1 MGGIVPAGS
10 SQTHAELP
18 PEAHVELPPGAHVEL
33 RGVTK
38 RFGGTVALDRVDI
51 TVRAGTVHALVGENG
66 AGKSTA
72 GKILAGVL
80 TPDAGRL
87 LLGGAETAF
96 RSPRAALGRGIT
108 MVAQELSL
116 VPSRS
121 VLDNVFLGIESHR
134 GPFMRAAA
142 DRFAGLVAEYGIGAD
157 PDAVVGRLP
166 VAEQQKVEILRA
178 LARRAELIV
187 MDEPTARLT
196 SEQAVA
202 LRRTVRSLAERG
214 VTVVYVSHFLD
225 EVLAVADDVTILR
238 DGGVIRSG
246 AAAGETRRS
255 LIEGIAGRE
264 IEAAFPPR
272 LARSPSAPVVLAVR
286 GLSRAGTFQDVSLEV
301 RAGEIVTLAGLVG
314 SGRSDVLR
322 CIFGADRAT
331 AGSMTLDGEPY
342 EPRAPRHAIRSGVA
356 MVPESRTT
364 QGLLPRRSVRENVT
378 LPHLGRFVAPGGFV
392 RRRGERTAA
401 RRVTESV
408 GLTGATIA
416 SPMAELSGGNQQKSL
431 FARWLVQN
439 PRLFLADEPTRGVD
453 VGAKRSI
460 YDLLVG
466 LASEGMAVLVV
477 SSELEEVLG
486 IAHRILVMRAG
497 RLVGELDG
505 AAATR
510 TEVMELAFGQAA

>member
-1 MGGIVPAGS
+1 VGGIVPAGN
-10 SQTHAELP
+10 SQTY
-18 PEAHVELPPGAHVEL
+18 VEL

-38 RFGGTVALDRVDI
+38 RFGGTVALDHVDI

-87 LLGGAETAF
+87 LLHGAETAF
-96 RSPRAALGRGIT
+96 RSPRAALDKGIT

-121 VLDNVFLGIESHR
+121 VLENVFLGIESHR
-134 GPFMRAAA
+134 GPFVLEAA
-142 DRFAGLVAEYGIGAD
+142 DRFAGLTEEYGIGLA
-157 PDAVVGRLP
+157 PDAIVGRLP

-196 SEQAVA
+196 SEQAET
-202 LRRTVRSLAERG
+202 LRRTVRSLAGRG

-238 DGGVIRSG
+238 DGRVIRSG
-246 AAAGETRRS
+246 PAAGETRRS
-255 LIEGIAGRE
+255 LIEGIVGRT

-272 LARSPSAPVVLAVR
+272 RPPAPSAPVVLQVR
-286 GLSRAGTFQDVSLEV
+286 ALSRAGSFEDVGFAV

-314 SGRSDVLR
+314 SGRSEVLR
-322 CIFGADRAT
+322 CIFGADRASG
-331 AGSMTLDGEPY
+331 GSMALDGEPY
-342 EPRAPRHAIRSGVA
+342 EPRSPRRAIRGGVA
-356 MVPESRTT
+356 MVPESRKTH
-364 QGLLPRRSVRENVT
+364 GLLPRRSVRENVT
-378 LPHLGRFVAPGGFV
+378 LPHLGRFVTAGGLV
-392 RRRGERTAA
+392 RTGGEWVEAGRVTAA
-401 RRVTESV
+401 V

-416 SPMAELSGGNQQKSL
+416 SPIAELSGGNQQKSL
-431 FARWLVQN
+431 FARWLVGH

-453 VGAKRSI
+453 VGAKRGI
-460 YDLLVG
+460 YDVLVG
-466 LASEGMAVLVV
+466 LAAEGMAVLVV

-486 IAHRILVMRAG
+486 LAHRILVMRGG

-505 AAATR
+505 AVATR
-510 TEVMELAFGQAA
+510 TEVMELAFGAAA

>member
-10 SQTHAELP
+10 SQ
-18 PEAHVELPPGAHVEL
+18 AHVEL

-38 RFGGTVALDRVDI
+38 RFGGTVALRDVDI
-51 TVRAGTVHALVGENG
+51 SVRAGTVHALVGENG

-87 LLGGAETAF
+87 LLHGAETAF
-96 RSPRAALGRGIT
+96 RSPRAALDRGIT

-121 VLDNVFLGIESHR
+121 VLDNVFLGIESHN
-134 GPFMRAAA
+134 GPFVRAAG
-142 DRFAGLVAEYGIGAD
+142 DRFAELVAEYGIGAD
-157 PDAVVGRLP
+157 PDAVVGRLA

-202 LRRTVRSLAERG
+202 LRRTVRALAERG

-238 DGGVIRSG
+238 DGQVIRSG
-246 AAAGETRRS
+246 PAAGESRRS
-255 LIEGIAGRE
+255 LIEGIVGRA

-272 LARSPSAPVVLAVR
+272 RPREPAAPVVLGVR
-286 GLSRAGTFQDVSLEV
+286 GLSRAGSFEHVGFEV

-314 SGRSDVLR
+314 SGRSEVLR

-342 EPRAPRHAIRSGVA
+342 EPRSPRRAIRDGVA
-356 MVPESRTT
+356 MVPESRKAH
-364 QGLLPRRSVRENVT
+364 GLLPRRSVRENVT
-378 LPHLGRFVAPGGFV
+378 LPHLGSFVTPGGFV
-392 RRRGERTAA
+392 RTGGERAA
-401 RRVTESV
+401 AGRVTTAV

-416 SPMAELSGGNQQKSL
+416 SAMAELSGGNQQKSL
-431 FARWLVQN
+431 FARWLVGR

-453 VGAKRSI
+453 VGAKRGI
-460 YDLLVG
+460 YEVLVG
-466 LASEGMAVLVV
+466 LAAEGMGVLVV

-486 IAHRILVMRAG
+486 LAHRVLVMRGG

-510 TEVMELAFGQAA
+510 TEVMELAFGAAA

>member
-1 MGGIVPAGS
+1 MGGIVPADAS
-10 SQTHAELP
+10 RPHA
-18 PEAHVELPPGAHVEL
+18 EL

-38 RFGGTVALDRVDI
+38 RFGGTVALDDVNFAA
-51 TVRAGTVHALVGENG
+51 RAGTVHAIVGENG

-72 GKILAGVL
+72 GKIVAGAL
-80 TPDAGRL
+80 TPDAGQLFLR
-87 LLGGAETAF
+87 GAEVAF
-96 RSPRAALGRGIT
+96 RSPRAALDRGIT

-121 VLDNVFLGIESHR
+121 VLENVFLGIESHR
-134 GPFMRAAA
+134 GPFVVAAA
-142 DRFAGLVAEYGIGAD
+142 DRFADLTEEYGIGLA
-157 PDAVVGRLP
+157 PDAIVGRLP

-202 LRRTVRSLAERG
+202 LRRTVRALAERG

-238 DGGVIRSG
+238 DGRVIRSG
-246 AAAGETRRS
+246 PAAGETRRS
-255 LIEGIAGRE
+255 LIEGIVGRE
-264 IEAAFPPR
+264 VEAPFPPR
-272 LARSPSAPVVLAVR
+272 RPRPAAAPVVLEVR
-286 GLSRAGTFQDVSLEV
+286 GLCRAGSFEDVGFEV

-314 SGRSDVLR
+314 SGRSEVLR

-331 AGSMTLDGEPY
+331 AGSMVLEGEPY
-342 EPRAPRHAIRSGVA
+342 EPGSPRRSIQERVA
-356 MVPESRTT
+356 MVPESRKT

-378 LPHLGRFVAPGGFV
+378 LPHLAGFVTAGGFV
-392 RRRGERTAA
+392 RGGGERAAAGRVTAA
-401 RRVTESV
+401 V

-431 FARWLVQN
+431 FARWLVGR

-453 VGAKRSI
+453 IGAKRGI
-460 YDLLVG
+460 YDVLVG
-466 LASEGMAVLVV
+466 LAAEGMAVLVV

-486 IAHRILVMRAG
+486 LAHRILVMRGG

-510 TEVMELAFGQAA
+510 SEVMELAFGTAA

>member
-1 MGGIVPAGS
+1 VGGIVPAGS
-10 SQTHAELP
+10 SQT
-18 PEAHVELPPGAHVEL
+18 HVEL

-38 RFGGTVALDRVDI
+38 RFGGTVALDSVDI
-51 TVRAGTVHALVGENG
+51 SVRAGTVHAFVGENG

-87 LLGGAETAF
+87 LLHGAETAF
-96 RSPRAALGRGIT
+96 RSPRAALDRGIT

-121 VLDNVFLGIESHR
+121 VIDNVFLGIESRR
-134 GPFMRAAA
+134 GPFVRAAA
-142 DRFAGLVAEYGIGAD
+142 DRFAELVAEYGIGAE
-157 PDAVVGRLP
+157 PDANVGRLA

-238 DGGVIRSG
+238 DGRVIRSG
-246 AAAGETRRS
+246 PAADENRRT
-255 LIEGIAGRE
+255 LIEGIVGRA
-264 IEAAFPPR
+264 IEAAFPTRRPR
-272 LARSPSAPVVLAVR
+272 DLPAPVVLRAR
-286 GLSRAGTFQDVSLEV
+286 GLSRAGSFEDVDLEV

-314 SGRSDVLR
+314 SGRSEVLR

-331 AGSMTLDGEPY
+331 AGSMTLDGRPY
-342 EPRAPRHAIRSGVA
+342 EPRSPRRAIRDGVA
-356 MVPESRTT
+356 MVPESRKAH
-364 QGLLPRRSVRENVT
+364 GLLPRRSVRENVT
-378 LPHLGRFVAPGGFV
+378 LPHLGRFVTAGGFV
-392 RRRGERTAA
+392 RTGGERVEADRATTA
-401 RRVTESV
+401 V

-416 SPMAELSGGNQQKSL
+416 SVMAELSGGNQQKSL
-431 FARWLVQN
+431 FARWLVGR

-453 VGAKRSI
+453 VGAKRGI
-460 YDLLVG
+460 YDVLVS
-466 LASEGMAVLVV
+466 LAAEGMAVLVV

-486 IAHRILVMRAG
+486 LAHRILVMRGG

-510 TEVMELAFGQAA
+510 TEVMELAFGAAA

>member
-1 MGGIVPAGS
+1 MGRIAPATP
-10 SQTHAELP
+10 QT
-18 PEAHVELPPGAHVEL
+18 HVEL

-38 RFGGTVALDRVDI
+38 RFGGTVALDRVDLA
-51 TVRAGTVHALVGENG
+51 VRAGTVHALVGENG

-80 TPDAGRL
+80 TPDAGQVVL
-87 LLGGAETAF
+87 HGAETVF
-96 RSPRAALGRGIT
+96 RSPRAALDRGIT

-121 VLDNVFLGIESHR
+121 VLENVFLGIESRR
-134 GPFMRAAA
+134 GPFVRGGAE
-142 DRFAGLVAEYGIGAD
+142 RFAELVAECGIEAD
-157 PDAVVGRLP
+157 PDATVGRMP
-166 VAEQQKVEILRA
+166 VAEQQNVEILRA

-238 DGGVIRSG
+238 DGRAIRSG
-246 AAAGETRRS
+246 PAAAETRRS
-255 LIEGIAGRE
+255 LIEGIVGRA

-272 LARSPSAPVVLAVR
+272 RPRELPAPVVLRVQ
-286 GLSRAGTFQDVSLEV
+286 GLSRAGSFEEVGFDV

-314 SGRSDVLR
+314 SGRSEVLR

-331 AGSMTLDGEPY
+331 AGSMTLAGEPH
-342 EPRAPRHAIRSGVA
+342 APRSPRRAIRDGVA
-356 MVPESRTT
+356 MVPESRKAD
-364 QGLLPRRSVRENVT
+364 GLLPRRSVRENVT

-392 RRRGERTAA
+392 RTGAERAA
-401 RRVTESV
+401 AGRVTEAV

-416 SPMAELSGGNQQKSL
+416 SAMAELSGGNQQKSL
-431 FARWLVQN
+431 FARWLVGR

-453 VGAKRSI
+453 VGAKRGI
-460 YDLLVG
+460 YDVLAG
-466 LASEGMAVLVV
+466 LAGEGMAVLVV

-486 IAHRILVMRAG
+486 LAHRILVMRGG

-505 AAATR
+505 AEATR
-510 TEVMELAFGQAA
+510 TEVMELAFGAAA

>member
-1 MGGIVPAGS
+1 MGGIV
-10 SQTHAELP
+10 Q
-18 PEAHVELPPGAHVEL
+18 VGAPRTHVEL
-33 RGVTK
+33 RGVAK
-38 RFGGTVALDRVDI
+38 RFGGTVALDHVDI
-51 TVRAGTVHALVGENG
+51 AARAGTVHAVVGENG

-72 GKILAGVL
+72 GKIVAGAL
-80 TPDAGRL
+80 TPDAGQL
-87 LLGGAETAF
+87 LLHGAETVF
-96 RSPRAALGRGIT
+96 RSPRAALDRGIT

-121 VLDNVFLGIESHR
+121 VLENVFLGIESHR
-134 GPFMRAAA
+134 GPFVLAAA
-142 DRFAGLVAEYGIGAD
+142 DRFASLTEEYGIGLA
-157 PDAVVGRLP
+157 PDAIVGRLP

-238 DGGVIRSG
+238 DGRVIRSG
-246 AAAGETRRS
+246 PAAGETRRS
-255 LIEGIAGRE
+255 LIEGIVGRAV
-264 IEAAFPPR
+264 EAAFPPR
-272 LARSPSAPVVLAVR
+272 RPPSPAAPVVLEVR
-286 GLSRAGTFQDVSLEV
+286 GLSRAGAFEEVGFEV

-314 SGRSDVLR
+314 SGRSEVLR

-331 AGSMTLDGEPY
+331 GGSMTLDGEPY
-342 EPRAPRHAIRSGVA
+342 EPRSPRRAIRAGVA
-356 MVPESRTT
+356 MVPESRKT
-364 QGLLPRRSVRENVT
+364 QGLLSRRSVRENVT
-378 LPHLGRFVAPGGFV
+378 LPHLARFVTAGGFV
-392 RRRGERTAA
+392 RGGAERAAAGRVTAA
-401 RRVTESV
+401 V

-431 FARWLVQN
+431 FARWLVGR
-439 PRLFLADEPTRGVD
+439 PLLFLADEPTRGVD
-453 VGAKRSI
+453 VGAKRGI
-460 YDLLVG
+460 YDVLVG
-466 LASEGMAVLVV
+466 LAAEGMAVLVV

-486 IAHRILVMRAG
+486 LAHRILVMRGG

-510 TEVMELAFGQAA
+510 TEVMELAFGAAA